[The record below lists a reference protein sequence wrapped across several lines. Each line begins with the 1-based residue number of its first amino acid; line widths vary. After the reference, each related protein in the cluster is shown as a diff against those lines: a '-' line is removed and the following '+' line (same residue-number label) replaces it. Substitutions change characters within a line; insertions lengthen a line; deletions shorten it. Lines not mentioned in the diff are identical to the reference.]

1 MKNYSILAFFLFLTA
16 CNFSF
21 NNKPSKNTVPLDQ
34 MKKVFWD
41 LMQVDE
47 YYTRTALLDS
57 QWKKNNKQVQLYQQV
72 FDLHKVDRAAF
83 YNTME
88 YMEKNPVAYK
98 ELIDSVNALSKR
110 QKLGFL
116 KN

>member
-1 MKNYSILAFFLFLTA
+1 MKNLILFGFFLLSA

-21 NNKPSKNTVPLDQ
+21 NNKTGKDKLPLNK
-34 MKKVFWD
+34 MKVVFWD

-47 YYTRTALLDS
+47 YYSRTALLDS
-57 QWKKNNKQVQLYQQV
+57 NWKTNHKQIQLYQQV
-72 FDLHKVDRAAF
+72 FDLHKVDRTLF
-83 YNTME
+83 YKTME
-88 YMEKNPVAYK
+88 YMETNPVAYK

-110 QKLGFL
+110 QKLELL